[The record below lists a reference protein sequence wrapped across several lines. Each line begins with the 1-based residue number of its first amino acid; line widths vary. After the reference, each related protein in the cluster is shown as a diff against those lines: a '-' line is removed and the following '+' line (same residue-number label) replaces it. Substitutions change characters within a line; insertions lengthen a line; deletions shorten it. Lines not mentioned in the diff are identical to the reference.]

1 MASRS
6 DLGRLREGAVLT
18 DVTLS
23 RGEAVALNATKL
35 VSVAPGTGGWTV
47 TAAHHVGALRCGD
60 LDVRVTAKVGQIQVL
75 RLLARA
81 YGLRGLV
88 LDDAI
93 VAMSD
98 EPDLTNV
105 LAALFVRE
113 AATALA
119 AGVLRGYRTED
130 RTVSVLRGR
139 LRLRDQE
146 VRRFGLLVPL
156 EVTVDEWTA
165 DTDENRRIRAAARLL
180 LTLPGLTESV
190 RRGLTHLDGRLAE
203 VRLAPRGTRLAPW
216 APTRLNVRLHRLLHL
231 ADLVLDHATV
241 EHRIGDIAVHGFVIS
256 LAWVFERLVGRIF
269 TEMNGPIRVAEQTR
283 YALADQDLWIQPDFV
298 FEQGRDTIA
307 VADTKY
313 KALDDA
319 GRFPNAD
326 AYQLVTYC
334 ARLGLTKGHLIYA
347 AGEPPP
353 EPFAIRGTDIRL
365 VVHAIDLAGD
375 IGDIQQQ
382 LYQLRD
388 TISSSG
394 VRLAQE

>member
-23 RGEAVALNATKL
+23 REEAVAVNATKL
-35 VSVAPGTGGWTV
+35 VSVAPGTAGWTV
-47 TAAHHVGALRCGD
+47 TAAHHVGALRCGS

-93 VAMSD
+93 ITVAD

-105 LAALFVRE
+105 VAALFVRE

-119 AGVLRGYRTED
+119 SGVLRGYRTKEQ
-130 RTVSVLRGR
+130 TLSVLRGR

-146 VRRFGLLVPL
+146 TRRFGLLVPL

-165 DTDENRRIRAAARLL
+165 DIDENRRIRAAARLL
-180 LTLPGLTESV
+180 LTLSGLTESV
-190 RRGLTHLDGRLAE
+190 RRGLTHLDRQLAE
-203 VRLAPRGTRLAPW
+203 VWLPPRGARVPPW
-216 APTRLNVRLHRLLHL
+216 APTRLNMRLHRLLRL

-241 EHRIGDIAVHGFVIS
+241 EHRVGDVAVHGFVIS
-256 LAWVFERLVGRIF
+256 LAWLFERLVGRIF
-269 TEMNGPIRVAEQTR
+269 TEMNGPISVVEQDR
-283 YALADQDLWIQPDFV
+283 YDLADKDLWIQPDFV
-298 FEQGRDTIA
+298 FKDGRDAVA

-313 KALDDA
+313 KVLDDD

-334 ARLGLTKGHLIYA
+334 ARLKLTVGHLIYA
-347 AGEPPP
+347 AGEPQS
-353 EPFAIRGTDIRL
+353 EPFAIRGTGIRL
-365 VVHAIDLAGD
+365 AIHAIDLARD
-375 IGDIQQQ
+375 IDDIER
-382 LYQLRD
+382 QLRQLREK
-388 TISSSG
+388 ISLSG
-394 VRLAQE
+394 DYVS